1 MRILLLS
8 NMYPSAERPEYGVFV
23 SDLADALRDR
33 GHDIDEAV
41 LRAGRGGLAR
51 YGLLAERA
59 LREARHH
66 PDVIYAHYLVPTG
79 LVAWAASRASG
90 APYVITAHG
99 RDVRNAQS
107 SGVLGRLTGMVL
119 RHSAATIAVSDY
131 LAGQLPP
138 GASVVESID
147 CGVDTERF
155 TADGWE
161 AGEGPRFLFV
171 GSLIERKNV
180 ARLLEAFETIG
191 RGALTVVGDGPLRAQ
206 LAAIAPPGVRFTGR
220 LDRAAVTAELH
231 RADALVVPSLIEPQ
245 GQVVLEALACGVPVV
260 ATRVGGPSE
269 VVTEACGA
277 LVDPLDVESIAGGML
292 LALELPVPCPAAV
305 EVAADHDRRR
315 QAERIEAVLM
325 AAVESRATRSR
336 K

>member
-1 MRILLLS
+1 
-8 NMYPSAERPEYGVFV
+8 MYPSAERPEYGVFV
-23 SDLADALRDR
+23 SDLADALRER

-269 VVTEACGA
+269 VVTEGCGA